1 MKIKFFAT
9 VSPGI
14 EDVASKEVEEIIGCK
29 AIPDVGKVFF
39 EADAKSVY
47 ILNLKGSTLN
57 KVMIQLCREN
67 FAELDDLYRL
77 AKKIDYAWIIEANQS
92 FAVRSK
98 RVGTHNFTSLDVAR
112 VVGQAIIDSY
122 LEAYGKRLKVNLDLP
137 DVEFYALV
145 RNQEFILGVNT
156 TGISLHRRGYRVYE
170 HPAALKPT
178 LASAMLRISGW
189 KPEKSMID
197 PMCGGGTIPIEAA
210 FKANNVSPIHLRKDF
225 AFLKLKIFDK
235 TEFEEIRSRILSQ
248 KRSNGYSRIYGMERF
263 KHHLDGAIKNSE
275 KAGVR
280 KSIKFRLGDA
290 TRPEN
295 YPRED
300 LDFIIVNPPYGVRMI
315 PGGSPKELYRKFL
328 QAIKERAEGATL
340 VLITGAHR
348 RFREAAE
355 ESGIEIIEE
364 RTVLHGELKA
374 KIFKCGLSKF

>member
-1 MKIKFFAT
+1 MRIKFFAT

-122 LEAYGKRLKVNLDLP
+122 LEAYGKRLKVNLDAP
-137 DVEFYALV
+137 DVEFHTLV

-156 TGISLHRRGYRVYE
+156 TGISLH
-170 HPAALKPT
+170 
-178 LASAMLRISGW
+178 
-189 KPEKSMID
+189 
-197 PMCGGGTIPIEAA
+197 
-210 FKANNVSPIHLRKDF
+210 
-225 AFLKLKIFDK
+225 
-235 TEFEEIRSRILSQ
+235 
-248 KRSNGYSRIYGMERF
+248 
-263 KHHLDGAIKNSE
+263 
-275 KAGVR
+275 
-280 KSIKFRLGDA
+280 
-290 TRPEN
+290 
-295 YPRED
+295 
-300 LDFIIVNPPYGVRMI
+300 
-315 PGGSPKELYRKFL
+315 
-328 QAIKERAEGATL
+328 
-340 VLITGAHR
+340 
-348 RFREAAE
+348 
-355 ESGIEIIEE
+355 
-364 RTVLHGELKA
+364 
-374 KIFKCGLSKF
+374 